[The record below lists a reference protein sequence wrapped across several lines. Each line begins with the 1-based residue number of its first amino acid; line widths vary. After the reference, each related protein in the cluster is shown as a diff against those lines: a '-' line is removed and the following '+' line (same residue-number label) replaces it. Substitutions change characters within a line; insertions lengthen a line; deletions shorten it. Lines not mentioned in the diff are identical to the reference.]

1 VNRAAAM
8 RAGHPA
14 AAGVADQA
22 KETLRHVT
30 GKASDPSDN
39 ASEYGSRYNCQGSR
53 ALDDRDTGT
62 TVGRFIAGAIASG
75 LGWLV
80 FGQQSRSGDSIPRRT
95 SESSERRY

>member
-1 VNRAAAM
+1 MRAA
-8 RAGHPA
+8 HP

-22 KETLRHVT
+22 TETLRHVT

-39 ASEYGSRYNCQGSR
+39 ASEYWSRYNCQGSR

-75 LGWLV
+75 LGRLV
-80 FGQQSRSGDSIPRRT
+80 YVNSPAPAIPSRGGRARAANAATDRT
-95 SESSERRY
+95 